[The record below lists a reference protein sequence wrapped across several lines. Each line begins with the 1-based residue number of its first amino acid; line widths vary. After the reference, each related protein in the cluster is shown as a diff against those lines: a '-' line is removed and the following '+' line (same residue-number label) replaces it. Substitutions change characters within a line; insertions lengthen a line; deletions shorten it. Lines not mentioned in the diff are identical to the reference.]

1 MPNISHLR
9 KQISVTMIEISNI
22 LTILFVVAGIFF
34 LLIGSIGTIRLPD
47 FYSRTHAT
55 SKSDTL
61 GMMLI
66 IIGLI
71 IYEGMNINSG
81 KLFLILLFILLA
93 NPIGAH
99 ALARAAIHSG
109 LMPIFRDN
117 KKKKED
123 S

>member
-1 MPNISHLR
+1 
-9 KQISVTMIEISNI
+9 MIEINNI
-22 LTILFVVAGIFF
+22 LTIFFVVAGIFF
-34 LLIGSIGTIRLPD
+34 LLIGSIGIVRLPD

-71 IYEGMNINSG
+71 IFEGFNINSG

-93 NPIGAH
+93 NPVGAH
-99 ALARAAIHSG
+99 ALARAALNSG
-109 LMPIFRDN
+109 LKPLFHDNN
-117 KKKKED
+117 KKEED
-123 S
+123 G

>member
-1 MPNISHLR
+1 MINIS
-9 KQISVTMIEISNI
+9 SI
-22 LTILFVVAGIFF
+22 LTIIFVVLGIFF

-71 IYEGMNINSG
+71 IFEGLTINSG
-81 KLFLILLFILLA
+81 KLFLVLLFIMLA

-99 ALARAAIHSG
+99 ALARAAHESG
-109 LMPIFRDN
+109 LKPRFLDN
-117 KKKKED
+117 KKE
-123 S
+123 

>member
-1 MPNISHLR
+1 MID
-9 KQISVTMIEISNI
+9 ITSV
-22 LTILFVVAGIFF
+22 LTIFFVVSGIFF

-71 IYEGMNINSG
+71 IFEGLTINSG
-81 KLFLILLFILLA
+81 KLFLVLMFILLA

-99 ALARAAIHSG
+99 ALARAAHNSG
-109 LMPIFRDN
+109 LSPSFLDN
-117 KKKKED
+117 EKD
-123 S
+123 